1 MTGVHTPHWRVAWRR
16 RVAKY
21 SRWLHIYLSM
31 TSFVVV
37 FFFAAT
43 GLTLN
48 HPDWFSDAARM
59 TQVQGVVDATWTNTD
74 AAAVAKVEI
83 VESLRRQHG
92 VRGALSEF
100 RVDDQQCEVSFKGPG
115 YSADAIIDRQT
126 GKYELTESRLGFVAI
141 VNDLHKGRD
150 TGVVWKTVVDLA
162 AGLLTV
168 IFVTGLV
175 LIYFVHKHRTAG
187 IALLLV
193 GGAGV
198 YLAYAS
204 WVP

>member
-1 MTGVHTPHWRVAWRR
+1 MA
-16 RVAKY
+16 
-21 SRWLHIYLSM
+21 
-31 TSFVVV
+31 SFVIV

-48 HPDWFSDAARM
+48 HPDWFSDAARV
-59 TQVQGVVDATWTNTD
+59 TQVQDVVDTAWTSTG
-74 AAAVAKVEI
+74 AAAVAKEEI
-83 VESLRRQHG
+83 VESLRRRHG
-92 VRGALSEF
+92 VHGALSEF
-100 RVDDQQCEVSFKGPG
+100 RVDDQQCAVSFRGPG

-126 GKYELTESRLGFVAI
+126 GKYDLTESRLGFVAM

-150 TGVVWKTVVDLA
+150 TGAPWRVVVDLA

-168 IFVTGLV
+168 ISLTGLL
-175 LIYFVHKHRTAG
+175 LIYFVHRHRAAG
-187 IALLLV
+187 LALLLV
-193 GGAGV
+193 GGACV

>member
-1 MTGVHTPHWRVAWRR
+1 MA
-16 RVAKY
+16 
-21 SRWLHIYLSM
+21 
-31 TSFVVV
+31 SFVIV

-48 HPDWFSDAARM
+48 HPDWFSDAARVS
-59 TQVQGVVDATWTNTD
+59 QVQDVVDAAWTSTG
-74 AAAVAKVEI
+74 AADVAKAKI
-83 VESLRRQHG
+83 VESMRGRHG

-100 RVDDQQCEVSFKGPG
+100 RVDDQQCAVSFRGPG

-126 GKYELTESRLGFVAI
+126 GKYDLTESRLGFVAI

-150 TGVVWKTVVDLA
+150 TGAPWRAVVDLA
-162 AGLLTV
+162 AGLLTL
-168 IFVTGLV
+168 ISLTGLL

-187 IALLLV
+187 VALLLV
-193 GGAGV
+193 GGASV